1 MGGKIYER
9 AMDVGAN
16 NTRWVLDFMRQ
27 EGFVPAKMDLGDV
40 HPHKVYFFAQTG
52 RLLVKKIERI
62 KNDTIFAREAEHRKQ
77 LQRETEASDVTLF

>member
-1 MGGKIYER
+1 
-9 AMDVGAN
+9 
-16 NTRWVLDFMRQ
+16 MRQ